1 MTKLNMLL
9 YDVAITWFLQSLA
22 QGSEKQTP
30 NEIRFYHKYQNSQL
44 QIFCN
49 KKGAQNLN
57 VSDITFHQLYFRDKG
72 EESFD
77 EYKMVSQFV

>member
-57 VSDITFHQLYFRDKG
+57 VSDIPLSSIIFSGQRQRKF
-72 EESFD
+72 
-77 EYKMVSQFV
+77 